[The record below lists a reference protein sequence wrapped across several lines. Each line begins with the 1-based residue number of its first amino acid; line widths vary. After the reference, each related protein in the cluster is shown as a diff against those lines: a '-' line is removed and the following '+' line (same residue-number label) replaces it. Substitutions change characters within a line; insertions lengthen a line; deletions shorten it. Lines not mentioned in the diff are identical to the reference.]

1 MANGKKRIMF
11 ACGSGI
17 CTSTAVRKKVEAML
31 DENGYKGQYE
41 ITQYKISECPAQ
53 SVNYDFL
60 VATTMAPAGL
70 KCPYVNGIPYLTGVG
85 TAAAEEQILALMAE

>member
-1 MANGKKRIMF
+1 MKKILL

-17 CTSTAVRKKVEAML
+17 CTSTAVHKKVEAML

>member
-41 ITQYKISECPAQ
+41 ITQYKIS
-53 SVNYDFL
+53 
-60 VATTMAPAGL
+60 
-70 KCPYVNGIPYLTGVG
+70 
-85 TAAAEEQILALMAE
+85 